1 MDWASQVALVVK
13 NLPANVGD
21 IRDTGSISGWEDPLE
36 EDMAIHSII
45 VAWRISRTEEP
56 GGLHSMGSQSQT
68 WLKWLSTQHINM
80 AIDWGCDKSIKEN

>member
-13 NLPANVGD
+13 NLPANAGD

-56 GGLHSMGSQSQT
+56 GGLQSMGSQSQT
-68 WLKWLSTQHINM
+68 
-80 AIDWGCDKSIKEN
+80 

>member
-1 MDWASQVALVVK
+1 MVK

-68 WLKWLSTQHINM
+68 
-80 AIDWGCDKSIKEN
+80 